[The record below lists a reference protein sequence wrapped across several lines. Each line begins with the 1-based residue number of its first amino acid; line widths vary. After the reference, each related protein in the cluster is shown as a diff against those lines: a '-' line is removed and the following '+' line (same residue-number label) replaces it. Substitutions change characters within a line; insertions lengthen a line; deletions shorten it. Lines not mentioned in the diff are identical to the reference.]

1 MCSYEKQCEELEKF
15 CFCDQMKNQKVN
27 VEFEEYNSKC
37 FYYEKECYYGGY
49 IFCKG
54 IYDEWKFKEDFYD
67 WSFLDFFY

>member
-1 MCSYEKQCEELEKF
+1 
-15 CFCDQMKNQKVN
+15 MKNQKVN